1 MMVSTEKKSASA
13 PDALSPEELRPRRA
27 GSPLCWA
34 KTVTMQDV
42 AHACRRDG
50 DTELGALPDDAE
62 RAPAR
67 VPPSEAE
74 DESDDVR
81 IKCVAS
87 TLVTVR
93 IGPVPRQELPV
104 PAHERGWR
112 HEEGG
117 PPLTREQSCQRCE
130 QSMIGGGV
138 PRARDLPTRY
148 GELMTKHRDLDVL
161 LVRSRTDSKQFEQ
174 PSTKRKVIGL
184 FTSMIVADLRNCW
197 SAFESRA
204 CSLQGAVRRR
214 TGCDLPAAK

>member
-1 MMVSTEKKSASA
+1 VLGENGGRCK
-13 PDALSPEELRPRRA
+13 
-27 GSPLCWA
+27 
-34 KTVTMQDV
+34 DV

-130 QSMIGGGV
+130 QSIDRWGSTEG
-138 PRARDLPTRY
+138 ARSADEY

-184 FTSMIVADLRNCW
+184 FTSMIVADLRKLLV
-197 SAFESRA
+197 SVRIA
-204 CSLQGAVRRR
+204 CLQPSGAVRRR